1 MSWVIQGLPGV
12 EICEST
18 AVTSKRLTV
27 FEPVTYPHSFIIIIC
42 VQCNANV
49 APPSCGRR
57 QIKLQQLVTHG
68 YTTNPGEFP
77 WHAGIFMTTGF
88 QKSYICGGSL
98 VNELSVI
105 TAAHCVTDPVN
116 GLVTSPATLFVQL
129 GKFKLNLYGDT
140 VQEHAVQQVIVCED
154 FQTKTSK
161 YDLAIVRLAT
171 QARFTDYVQ
180 PICVF
185 PQPPGI
191 NYNDGSIRGTV
202 VGWGYTQFDALSDAL
217 QGTTLPVVGHTKCLE
232 SNPELFERTLYDGM
246 FCAGFK
252 NANQTHIWDLGSVRP
267 PEQAPEYPPKTHFCY
282 ILLDIALD

>member
-1 MSWVIQGLPGV
+1 MNSAFVLKLIL
-12 EICEST
+12 
-18 AVTSKRLTV
+18 
-27 FEPVTYPHSFIIIIC
+27 FIIIG

-171 QARFTDYVQ
+171 QARFTDFVQ

-217 QGTTLPVVGHTKCLE
+217 QGTTLPVVGHTKCLD

-252 NANQTHIWDLGSVRP
+252 NGM
-267 PEQAPEYPPKTHFCY
+267 
-282 ILLDIALD
+282 